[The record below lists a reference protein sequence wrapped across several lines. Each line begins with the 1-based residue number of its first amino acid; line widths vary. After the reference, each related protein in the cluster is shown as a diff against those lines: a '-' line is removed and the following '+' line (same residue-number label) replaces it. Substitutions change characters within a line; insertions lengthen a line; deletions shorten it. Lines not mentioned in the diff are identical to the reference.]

1 MDKIISE
8 VNKERY
14 VDPEPW
20 LVYYFKMRKIT
31 QTGERMGGSEEREEP
46 NQREIQWLLV
56 KGEGAGREA
65 RRRGEGKVRGQRG
78 NMKEKSNV
86 SDGLNKIKIDK

>member
-1 MDKIISE
+1 MKTIFKTMGMDKIISE

-20 LVYYFKMRKIT
+20 IVYYFKMRKIT

-46 NQREIQWLLV
+46 N
-56 KGEGAGREA
+56 
-65 RRRGEGKVRGQRG
+65 
-78 NMKEKSNV
+78 
-86 SDGLNKIKIDK
+86 